1 MRAVLPRLHDLGARG
16 EVDAWEYAYLYD
28 RVALAFEHKP
38 QRYGSQ
44 VECVHGAYAP
54 QALEDP
60 AHVDERRRAVG
71 LKQTEAEYV
80 KSVGGACS

>member
-1 MRAVLPRLHDLGARG
+1 MRAVLPRLRTLAAQD

-28 RVALAFEHKP
+28 RIALTFDHKP

-44 VECVHGAYAP
+44 VECVHGAYAL

-60 AHVDERRRAVG
+60 GHVDERRRAVG
-71 LKQTEAEYV
+71 LKQTEADYV
-80 KSVGGACS
+80 KSVGDTCT